1 MTRTSRRPTPNI
13 LARLILFALCLAL
26 PGAATAQ
33 TAKPAANGS
42 AQAKIVDYGI
52 YAMDVTG
59 YVPAPND
66 VAQSRF
72 TASNVRL
79 ARKTTQILAQP
90 HLAFGIRYRIT
101 DPALIG
107 ETITARVVF
116 PKMTN
121 PKTGQSATNVS
132 TQLQVPATGET
143 LTDFFRFDYRWEMAE
158 GIWAFQ
164 VIHKG
169 KVIAEQ
175 RFKVILGL
183 N

>member
-33 TAKPAANGS
+33 TAKPAAN
-42 AQAKIVDYGI
+42 
-52 YAMDVTG
+52 
-59 YVPAPND
+59 
-66 VAQSRF
+66 
-72 TASNVRL
+72 
-79 ARKTTQILAQP
+79 
-90 HLAFGIRYRIT
+90 
-101 DPALIG
+101 
-107 ETITARVVF
+107 VF

>member
-1 MTRTSRRPTPNI
+1 
-13 LARLILFALCLAL
+13 
-26 PGAATAQ
+26 
-33 TAKPAANGS
+33 
-42 AQAKIVDYGI
+42 
-52 YAMDVTG
+52 
-59 YVPAPND
+59 
-66 VAQSRF
+66 
-72 TASNVRL
+72 
-79 ARKTTQILAQP
+79 
-90 HLAFGIRYRIT
+90 
-101 DPALIG
+101 
-107 ETITARVVF
+107 
-116 PKMTN
+116 MTN